1 MVWFMK
7 LPYFDGY
14 EIQHPYITNWM
25 GCGQDLQQDHKSL
38 PVPPWQHAGKK
49 TESSCCQSFGEVILY
64 G

>member
-38 PVPPWQHAGKK
+38 PVPP
-49 TESSCCQSFGEVILY
+49 
-64 G
+64 